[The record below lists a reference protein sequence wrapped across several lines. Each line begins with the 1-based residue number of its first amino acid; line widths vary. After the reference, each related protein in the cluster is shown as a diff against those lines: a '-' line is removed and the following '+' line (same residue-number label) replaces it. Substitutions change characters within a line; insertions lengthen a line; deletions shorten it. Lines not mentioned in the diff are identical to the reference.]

1 MTYVINKIYD
11 SSKKG
16 RKNESKNHKILIHE
30 MIALFKGGM

>member
-1 MTYVINKIYD
+1 MIAAKRG
-11 SSKKG
+11 G